1 MSLFKKLSRTNKV
14 RWLFF
19 GIATV
24 AVLAL
29 TGMNIYSLYALRD
42 STVESAKESK
52 KSQLEEFVSEVQYPL
67 YRPFW
72 GVNKLNTRQLEDSW
86 ESQGQ
91 FPEKF
96 IEVVDEALSTSLFTD
111 VYFSPGEVSG
121 CNDPSLEVYSY
132 EKTGK
137 NFNPSVETPGIVC
150 DGFGISQSRIRTNL
164 DDWRW
169 NSKVTFDSHRTMTLA
184 LIDLNDRRILG
195 HLGFTINQEYL
206 LNEYLPEKMKKQFG
220 SADDSGIVVWLRDW
234 VQDEILAGSDD
245 NYTYDRDT
253 YPIDLR
259 QSFSSSFD
267 DWTIHASFIDS
278 PTVAASNISL
288 QRNLIVLGF
297 AVFVLFGALMFIFIN
312 AKRERELAER
322 QAGFLANITHELKTP
337 LAVMQAAGENI
348 ADGRV
353 TDGERLKS
361 YGDHIFTESVRL
373 KKMIEKLLDAAKVD
387 SQQTMAEQAPHQIS
401 NLVRE
406 FHEANQRYIEQKGF
420 KFTFESDDQLP
431 LVMIDPDHLD
441 TILNNLVEN
450 AIKYSSVSKEI
461 KLSVTSDKQK
471 VTLQCTD
478 SGLGIPKKSLGLI
491 FDKFYRVENT
501 MTAKTKGHGL
511 GLSIVKKMVQLNNGQ
526 ISVKSRPG
534 KGSTFTITFP
544 AFLQKGDE
552 QTTHK
557 TSTTNGVDVQNRKA
571 IDDYVE

>member
-1 MSLFKKLSRTNKV
+1 MPLLKKLSRINKV

-19 GIATV
+19 GIATI

-72 GVNKLNTRQLEDSW
+72 GVNKLNTGQLEESW
-86 ESQGQ
+86 ETYGQ
-91 FPEKF
+91 FPDKF

-111 VYFSPGEVSG
+111 VYFSPGEISG
-121 CNDPSLEVYSY
+121 CNDPNLTVYSY
-132 EKTGK
+132 EQTAKQ
-137 NFNPSVETPGIVC
+137 FNPTIETPGIIC

-184 LIDLNDRRILG
+184 LIDLSDRRILG
-195 HLGFTINQEYL
+195 HIGFTINQVYL
-206 LNEYLPEKMKKQFG
+206 QNEYLPQKMKKQFG
-220 SADDSGIVVWLRDW
+220 SGNDSGIVVWLRDW
-234 VQDEILAGSDD
+234 VQDEILAASDE
-245 NYTYDRDT
+245 NYVYDRDT

-267 DWTIHASFIDS
+267 DWTLHASFIDS

-353 TDGERLKS
+353 KDGERLKN

-387 SQQTMAEQAPHQIS
+387 SQQTMAEQAPHQID
-401 NLVRE
+401 NLVHE
-406 FHEANQRYIEQKGF
+406 FHEANRRFIEQKGF
-420 KFTFESDDQLP
+420 EFTFESDDKLP

-450 AIKYSSVSKEI
+450 AIKYSSDTKKI
-461 KLSVTSDKQK
+461 ALSVTSSGQK

-478 SGLGIPKKSLGLI
+478 YGLGIPKKSIGLI

-511 GLSIVKKMVQLNNGQ
+511 GLAIVKKMVQLNNGQ
-526 ISVKSRPG
+526 ISVKSRPR

-544 AFLQKGDE
+544 AFLQKEDE
-552 QTTHK
+552 QNKPTAP
-557 TSTTNGVDVQNRKA
+557 TTNGVEEQKRKA
-571 IDDYVE
+571 TEEYVK